1 MLSHRHPD
9 VLFLQLKS
17 DVVRD
22 EVLYITY
29 LHVTTNDGQDYTV
42 STNLFVIVA
51 WERKFKRKASDLAA
65 GIGVE
70 DLAYMAYESCR
81 QTNVPVPAVFD
92 DYVKKLAAIEV
103 VGQETENPS

>member
-1 MLSHRHPD
+1 
-9 VLFLQLKS
+9 
-17 DVVRD
+17 
-22 EVLYITY
+22 
-29 LHVTTNDGQDYTV
+29 
-42 STNLFVIVA
+42 
-51 WERKFKRKASDLAA
+51 LAA